1 MVILFDIVMIRLN
14 EETVCS
20 SLTGQET
27 VHLILNKM
35 YLTGTVDRWN
45 SAKRCELHDRVNHV
59 G

>member
-1 MVILFDIVMIRLN
+1 MKRLN
-14 EETVCS
+14 VTALRGKKQS
-20 SLTGQET
+20 IYLR
-27 VHLILNKM
+27 KM